1 MSSSQCRVHECFLC
15 GCSAAYFC
23 SICKHDLCLSCKE
36 THEQDIKTID
46 HKILLYR
53 FPKLEICARHPNSE
67 YKNYCTYCEL
77 PICSKCTGHE
87 EHTEVLDI
95 YRVCQLLRDQH
106 KENIDIISSETLL
119 SRTIL
124 LERAKADVKIAR
136 EKCLLLK
143 NKMFTKAQSLKDLI
157 DNAEKDFM
165 NNLFCDFF
173 KHRCL
178 KQQKELGKCIV
189 NQQKYVYRYEHSS
202 SNRLKFIS
210 FIKTIDLSENH
221 LKLHTSQ
228 FSMTE
233 SDKKCDVLESLSEKI
248 KERGY
253 RHIGTEFLLKCL
265 PKVEFHHTFTMNDV
279 VNCNHITCINLDSIW
294 VSCMIRGL
302 ILLNRSGEKIFS
314 LNEKYLFFV
323 SGYHTVNKEG
333 ELIYIGNDFKLSKFS
348 KEIKTIPICRANEL
362 SQEWAPECVYS
373 SPVTEDILVGMS
385 ISTVFPPTKMN
396 DKYRFEKREGKIF
409 RFNKNG
415 LLTETTFPN
424 EKELY
429 LSCIPKFITENN
441 NGDVVISAL
450 NITSLEDQSGV
461 VIVAN
466 QHGKGKFLY
475 KGYPRGSE
483 LRPRGICTDALSHIL
498 VCDLKTHSVQML
510 DKDAKFL
517 SYLLIRPPGIFTP
530 SSLFYDSKT
539 HHLWV
544 GSIARNTV
552 CVYRYL
558 SRPAY
563 LAGTV

>member
-1 MSSSQCRVHECFLC
+1 MSSSKCKVSECLLC
-15 GCSAAYFC
+15 GSNTAYFC
-23 SICKHDLCLSCKE
+23 STCKHDLCLSCKE

-46 HKILLYR
+46 HRILLYH
-53 FPKLEICARHPNSE
+53 FPKLEICAKHLNRE
-67 YKNYCTYCEL
+67 YDKYCTYCTI
-77 PICSKCTGHE
+77 PICSKCKGHE
-87 EHTEVLDI
+87 KHTVVLDI
-95 YRVCQLLRDQH
+95 NRVCQLIRAQH
-106 KENIDIISSETLL
+106 KEKIDIISSETIL

-124 LERAKADVKIAR
+124 LERAKADVKTAR
-136 EKCLLLK
+136 EKCVLLQ
-143 NKMFTKAQSLKDLI
+143 NEMFTKAKSLKDII
-157 DNAEKDFM
+157 DKAEKDFM

-202 SNRLKFIS
+202 INRLR
-210 FIKTIDLSENH
+210 FIKCIKKIDLTENH

-233 SDKKCDVLESLSEKI
+233 SDKKYDFFESLSDKI
-248 KERGY
+248 IERGY
-253 RHIGTEFLLKCL
+253 RHVGTEFMLKCL
-265 PKVEFHHTFTMNDV
+265 PKVEFHHTFTVNDV
-279 VNCNHITCINLDSIW
+279 FNCYHISCINLDSIW
-294 VSCMIRGL
+294 VSCMIQGL
-302 ILLNRSGEKIFS
+302 ILLNRSVEKIFR
-314 LNEKYLFFV
+314 LNEKYMFFA

-348 KEIKTIPICRANEL
+348 KENKTIPICRANEL

-385 ISTVFPPTKMN
+385 RSSLPKT
-396 DKYRFEKREGKIF
+396 DKYRFEKRVGKIF
-409 RFNKNG
+409 RFNKSG

-429 LSCIPKFITENN
+429 CSCIPKFITENN

-450 NITSLEDQSGV
+450 NMTSREDQSGAV
-461 VIVAN
+461 VVAN
-466 QHGKGKFLY
+466 QHGQGRFLY

-483 LRPRGICTDALSHIL
+483 LQPRGICTDALSHIL

-517 SYLLIRPPGIFTP
+517 SYLLTRPPGIFTP
-530 SSLFYDSKT
+530 SSLFYDLKT

-544 GSIARNTV
+544 GSVARNTV

-558 SRPAY
+558 SRPGH
-563 LAGTV
+563 LSGTV